1 MAFNFMY
8 LRIIIILTLAMQ
20 AFLYDHGILYDG
32 YSKKF
37 WYWEITVVL
46 RKLAII
52 LIGEFLD
59 GQNQILSMLLVLFVV
74 MYVTATCQPFENVE
88 LLRLELAS
96 LAVCFITFW
105 IGTMFLEESSICRD
119 GSFFVCQAGAIVI
132 VSFQEIVDIEKG
144 QSYPLFVTSQA

>member
-1 MAFNFMY
+1 MVPKNRLYNQNSIRVGTSVRHSSQY
-8 LRIIIILTLAMQ
+8 LGY
-20 AFLYDHGILYDG
+20 LYLSWYPWF
-32 YSKKF
+32 SF

-59 GQNQILSMLLVLFVV
+59 GQNQILSMLLVLFIVI
-74 MYVTATCQPFENVE
+74 YITATCQPFENVE

-105 IGTMFLEESSICRD
+105 IGSLFLEESATCRD
-119 GSFFVCQAGAIVI
+119 GSFFVCQ
-132 VSFQEIVDIEKG
+132 E
-144 QSYPLFVTSQA
+144 